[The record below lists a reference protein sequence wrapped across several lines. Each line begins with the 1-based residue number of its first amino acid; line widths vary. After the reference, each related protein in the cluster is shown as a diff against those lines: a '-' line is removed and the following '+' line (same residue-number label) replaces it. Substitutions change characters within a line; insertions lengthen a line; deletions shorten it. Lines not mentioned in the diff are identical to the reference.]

1 MNPDRRRLIISAAGV
16 AVGGMATARLL
27 PEEMLLRDR
36 RPRRSRVAII
46 AAQEYS
52 ESLEGVLVSGL
63 REFHLN
69 LRGRSV
75 LLKPNL
81 VEYIAG
87 VEVNTNPVLVSAAAQ
102 AFLKLGADSVVVGEG
117 PGHQR
122 DTYLVLAESGLADQL
137 RSQKISF
144 VDLNRDELFKVPT
157 RATYTGL
164 EHLWLPG
171 TVLKSDFVVSMPK
184 IKTHHWAGV
193 TLSMKNMFGVVPGSK
208 YGWPKNVLHW
218 KGIHRSILDICA
230 TVPMHFVIADGVVAM
245 EGNGP
250 LHGTIEVESGWQPH
264 AVSNKGAVGLMQ
276 LMPATAVTFGV
287 TNRFEIDQNIRG
299 GVAYLARLLKLFN
312 GDLRLVAA
320 AYLTGETQILRAG
333 LEYSN
338 AEVYKYVAKVARLY
352 QEKRLKRLQT
362 EVRAPNTL
370 QGGSQL

>member
-87 VEVNTNPVLVSAAAQ
+87 VEVNTNPVLVGAAAQ

-122 DTYLVLAESGLADQL
+122 DTYLVLAQSGLADQL

-193 TLSMKNMFGVVPGSK
+193 TLSMKNMFGVVPGTK
-208 YGWPKNVLHW
+208 YGWPKNILHW
-218 KGIHRSILDICA
+218 KGIHRSIIDICA
-230 TVPMHFVIADGVVAM
+230 TVPVHFVIADGVVAM

-250 LHGTIEVESGWQPH
+250 LHGTHRHLGKIVLADDPVAADFTCARLMGLDPH
-264 AVSNKGAVGLMQ
+264 RVWH
-276 LMPATAVTFGV
+276 
-287 TNRFEIDQNIRG
+287 
-299 GVAYLARLLKLFN
+299 LARAAQFLGN
-312 GDLRLVAA
+312 GAYDRIDLIAEGLPLRTNPFDVLPEFASLQMRL
-320 AYLTGETQILRAG
+320 
-333 LEYSN
+333 
-338 AEVYKYVAKVARLY
+338 
-352 QEKRLKRLQT
+352 
-362 EVRAPNTL
+362 
-370 QGGSQL
+370 